1 MEGKLFNQAFKA
13 IESSVGGYVDSHPA
27 CADQKVLER
36 LAEPECCVAFPV
48 LWLDDDGEVQIN
60 KGYYV
65 QMNGALGH
73 FAISLRFHPSV
84 DMDAIAFLALE
95 KTFSE
100 ALEALPYGG
109 AAAGSDFCPRGKS
122 EPEVMAFCKSFMTE
136 LQKYLTPGCQFPTA
150 ELGVGRRE
158 LDFMAGQYR
167 RMNCEWCEVSCPEPS
182 LPEVELSGK
191 TVAISGSGKT
201 AQKVASDVLAAGA
214 RIVTMSDSDGFIY
227 DRAGI
232 DADKLAYICEL
243 KNEFSGRLKAYVS
256 KYPQAEYFAGERP
269 WSVKCDVAIPC
280 ACENE
285 IDGTAAKA
293 LLKNGCSCV
302 VEMALMP
309 STEDAVAAFE
319 KAGIS
324 YFPGFVQGEDAV
336 EAFGRLSAAI
346 IAQGL

>member
-36 LAEPECCVAFPV
+36 LSEPECCVSFPI

-65 QMNGALGH
+65 QMNGALGP
-73 FAISLRFHPSV
+73 FTVSLRFHPEV
-84 DMDAIAFLALE
+84 DMDTIAFIALE
-95 KTFSE
+95 KTFSG
-100 ALEALPYGG
+100 ALDALPTGG

-122 EPEVMAFCKSFMTE
+122 DPEIMAFCKSFMIE
-136 LQKYLTPGCQFPTA
+136 LQKYLAPGCQFPKA
-150 ELGVGRRE
+150 ELGVTGRE
-158 LDFMAGQYR
+158 LNFLAGQYR
-167 RMNCEWCEVSCPEPS
+167 RMNGEWCEISESLPS
-182 LPEVELSGK
+182 LPDVDLSGK
-191 TVAISGSGKT
+191 TVALSGSGKL
-201 AQKVASDVLAAGA
+201 AQEVAREALASGA
-214 RIVTMSDSDGFIY
+214 RIVTMSDSNGFIY

-232 DADKLAYICEL
+232 DAEKLAYICEL
-243 KNEFSGRLKAYVS
+243 KNEFSGRIKAYVS

-269 WSVKCDVAIPC
+269 WSVKCDVALPC

-319 KAGIS
+319 AATIN
-324 YFPGFVQGEDAV
+324 YFRGFVQGDDAV
-336 EAFGRLSAAI
+336 AAFDKLSSAI

>member
-1 MEGKLFNQAFKA
+1 MEGKLFSQAFEA
-13 IESSVGGYVDSHPA
+13 IKSSIGGYVDAHPA
-27 CADQKVLER
+27 CADSKVVER
-36 LAEPECCVAFPV
+36 LSEPECCVAFPV

-65 QMNGALGH
+65 QHCGALGP
-73 FAISLRFHPSV
+73 FAISLRFHSSV
-84 DMDAIAFLALE
+84 DLDSIAFLALE
-95 KTFSE
+95 KTFAGASE
-100 ALEALPYGG
+100 DVPFGG

-122 EPEVMAFCKSFMTE
+122 EPEIMSFCKSFMTE
-136 LQKYLTPGCQFPTA
+136 LQKYLSPGSRFPQA
-150 ELGVGRRE
+150 EMGVSRRE
-158 LDFMAGQYR
+158 IEFMAGQYR
-167 RMNCEWCEVSCPEPS
+167 RMSGEWCELSEAS
-182 LPEVELSGK
+182 AELPEIDLAGK
-191 TVAISGSGKT
+191 TVALSGAGKT
-201 AQKVASDVLAAGA
+201 AQKVVRDAIAAGA
-214 RIVTMSDSDGFIY
+214 RVVTMSDSDGFIY

-243 KNEFSGRLKAYVS
+243 KNEFCGRLKAYAS

-302 VEMALMP
+302 AEMSIM
-309 STEDAVAAFE
+309 SCTEDASCAFE
-319 KAGIS
+319 KAGIC
-324 YFPGFVQGEDAV
+324 FIPGYACGQRAE
-336 EAFGRLSAAI
+336 EAFARISDAI